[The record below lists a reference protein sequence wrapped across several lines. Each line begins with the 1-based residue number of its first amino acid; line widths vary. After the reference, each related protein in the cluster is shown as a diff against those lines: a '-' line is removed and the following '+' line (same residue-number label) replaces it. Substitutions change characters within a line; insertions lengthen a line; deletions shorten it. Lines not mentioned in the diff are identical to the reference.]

1 MKFQYLGTAAAE
13 GWPALFCRCDACNAA
28 RRLGGKNIRTRH
40 QALVNDDLLLDL
52 GPDTYHHVL
61 THGLDLSKVAN
72 VLITHSHIDHFYP
85 SELAMHG
92 DCYSYDMAEPLLT
105 VYGNEIVAAR
115 LESQKYTDV
124 PLNDT
129 VAYHALSP
137 FQPTAVGA
145 YTVTALLANH
155 MKNEPCYFYMI
166 EDGKKR
172 ILFAHDTG
180 VFPEET
186 FDYLKGKH
194 LDFISL
200 DATCIVTDCEDGHM
214 GLKADEKVY
223 NLLLQIGAAD
233 SSTKLVL
240 SHFSHN
246 GKLLHE
252 ELVKQAGK
260 FGADVS
266 FDGMTLYI

>member
-129 VAYHALSP
+129 VAYHAPVS
-137 FQPTAVGA
+137 
-145 YTVTALLANH
+145 YT
-155 MKNEPCYFYMI
+155 
-166 EDGKKR
+166 
-172 ILFAHDTG
+172 
-180 VFPEET
+180 
-186 FDYLKGKH
+186 H
-194 LDFISL
+194 LDVYKRQPFSRSKSGSG
-200 DATCIVTDCEDGHM
+200 VQYQ
-214 GLKADEKVY
+214 ADFPP
-223 NLLLQIGAAD
+223 AACRCR
-233 SSTKLVL
+233 
-240 SHFSHN
+240 
-246 GKLLHE
+246 
-252 ELVKQAGK
+252 A
-260 FGADVS
+260 
-266 FDGMTLYI
+266 